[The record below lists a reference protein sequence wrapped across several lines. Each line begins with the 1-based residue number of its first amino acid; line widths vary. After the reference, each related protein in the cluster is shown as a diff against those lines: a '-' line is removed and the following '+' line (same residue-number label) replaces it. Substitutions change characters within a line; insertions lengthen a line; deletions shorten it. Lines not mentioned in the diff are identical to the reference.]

1 MHIIFWVQIMSTLLD
16 FNYIPKDCRDLV
28 FLAGGALGGRGQ
40 ASVWINRAVATHQ
53 PLQMWIVM
61 MIGSRIQY
69 YLFISFSKYCF
80 YFILFIN
87 MTTN

>member
-1 MHIIFWVQIMSTLLD
+1 MSPLLD
-16 FNYIPKDCRDLV
+16 FDYIPKDCRDLV
-28 FLAGGALGGRGQ
+28 FLAGGGLGGRGQ

-69 YLFISFSKYCF
+69 YSLILFSKYYLYF
-80 YFILFIN
+80 YTIY
-87 MTTN
+87 

>member
-1 MHIIFWVQIMSTLLD
+1 MSPLLYFD
-16 FNYIPKDCRDLV
+16 YIPKDCRDLV
-28 FLAGGALGGRGQ
+28 FLAGGRLGGRGQ

-69 YLFISFSKYCF
+69 YSFILFSKY
-80 YFILFIN
+80 YSYLY
-87 MTTN
+87 TTYQ